1 MEAIAGAR
9 DEAGPQTPHGGP
21 LSGIRVLD
29 FTQVVGSSFCS
40 RILGD
45 MGADIIKV
53 ERHPTGDIARTGGTL
68 SAGDPVA
75 PFFLLCNAGKKS
87 ICIDIRS
94 PEGVDLVKQLLLH
107 VDVVLEGY
115 VPGQMAKYGL
125 DYATLSAIKPDIVY
139 CSMSGFGQTGPL
151 RSWLAL
157 APIVEAMS
165 GLSHAS
171 GDPDGHP
178 RPSGLLP
185 GDANGAING
194 CLAVLAALFHRQRT
208 GVGQYVDTAMFDSLI
223 WLDAINVPY
232 AATRGENTKPHGH
245 HHGAVVPL
253 GVFACKEGYVMLQA
267 TGAGEGSQWGRFC
280 RATGLDDMIA
290 DPRFDTAGH
299 RIANREEVIRRLE
312 GWFRQQPS
320 ANATAEF
327 LQSKGIPAAPVLTP
341 LDVVS
346 HPHVEAR
353 GLFKELYHPVL
364 DRVVPTM
371 VAPYKYSRTPV
382 SVDSGAPL
390 LGQHNEEILRAVL
403 SYSDAEI
410 AALAAKGVISQDEK
424 VARLR
429 SSGKL

>member
-1 MEAIAGAR
+1 MTAQAADTTGDAIV
-9 DEAGPQTPHGGP
+9 GGP
-21 LSGIRVLD
+21 LSGIRILD

-45 MGADIIKV
+45 LGAEIIKV

-94 PEGVDLVKQLLLH
+94 AEGVDLVKRLLLH

-125 DYATLSAIKPDIVY
+125 DYATLSAIKSDIVY

-151 RSWLAL
+151 RNWLAL

-194 CLAVLAALFHRQRT
+194 CLAVLAALFYRERT
-208 GVGQYVDTAMFDSLI
+208 GIGQYVDTAMFDSLV
-223 WLDAINVPY
+223 WLDAINVPH
-232 AATRGENTKPHGH
+232 AAVRGQNTQPHGH
-245 HHGAVVPL
+245 HHTAVVPL
-253 GVFACKEGYVMLQA
+253 GVFACQEGYVMLQA
-267 TGAGEGSQWGRFC
+267 TGSGDGSQWARFC
-280 RATGLDDMIA
+280 RAAGLDDMIA
-290 DPRFDTAGH
+290 DPRFDNAVH
-299 RIANREEVIRRLE
+299 RIANRVEVIRRLE
-312 GWFRQQPS
+312 AWFRKQPT
-320 ANATAEF
+320 AEATAEL
-327 LQSKGIPAAPVLTP
+327 LQAKGVPAAPVMTP
-341 LDVVS
+341 LDVIS

-353 GLFKELYHPVL
+353 GLFRDLYHPIL

-371 VAPYKYSRTPV
+371 LAPYKYSKTPV
-382 SVDSGAPL
+382 SVETGAPL
-390 LGQHNEEILRAVL
+390 LGQHNEDVLRTVL
-403 SYSDAEI
+403 SLSDNEI
-410 AALAAKGVISQDEK
+410 AALTARGVISQDAK

-429 SSGKL
+429 SEGRL